1 MAAHPE
7 VTASLRLLADL
18 TARVRAELAALP
30 PAAWDAPSNCPPW
43 PVRRLAAHL
52 VENARFVREHVE
64 RGVAGSQEPAVSREE
79 RAARV
84 EALAA
89 AAPAELLAT
98 LDRYSAELT
107 ACFERL
113 SADELERICYH
124 PAGNRSARWYAQ
136 QRLAEVAFHR
146 WDLLRSVGQE
156 AVFDD
161 EVARFLL
168 PMLVESNLPRIYA
181 RGPRG
186 SARVALEAA
195 DAPALR
201 WVLTATPERLDVQ
214 RGGDGAEATVIGPAS
229 ALALLLYGRA
239 RLADELAAGR
249 LRVEGDRAAA
259 ERFLALLPGV

>member
-1 MAAHPE
+1 MAAHPD
-7 VTASLRLLADL
+7 VTESLRLLADL

-30 PAAWDAPSNCPPW
+30 AAAWDAPSNCPPW

-52 VENARFVREHVE
+52 VENALFVRENVE
-64 RGVAGSQEPAVSREE
+64 RGVAGSQEPAVTREE

-89 AAPAELLAT
+89 APPAELLAA
-98 LDRYSAELT
+98 LDRYSADL
-107 ACFERL
+107 AALFERL

-156 AVFDD
+156 TALDD
-161 EVARFLL
+161 AVARFLL

-181 RGPRG
+181 RGPKG
-186 SARVALEAA
+186 HARLTLAA
-195 DAPALR
+195 TDAPALR
-201 WVLTATPERLDVQ
+201 WTLTATPEGLAVQ
-214 RGGDGAEATVIGPAS
+214 PGDDAAEATLLGPA
-229 ALALLLYGRA
+229 AHLALLIYGRA
-239 RLADELAAGR
+239 RLPDELAAGR
-249 LRVEGDRAAA
+249 IRVEGDQAVA
-259 ERFLALLPGV
+259 ERFFALLPGA